1 MRWMHYIEL
10 QERKPQ
16 FMDKNNILEKEID
29 LIQNCISRMSQN
41 SFNVKGW
48 FIGLIIA
55 VIALLP
61 ESIDAS
67 YVCLIILITTFIFWG
82 LDAFYLKMEKLYR
95 WKYEWVIVTR
105 LTTTEYS
112 YNLNPYEQGMWL
124 PNKAKSLKKEPCLVR
139 IMFTK
144 TLIQF
149 YLPIIIIAL
158 IVLFREPLTQLLC
171 KIC

>member
-1 MRWMHYIEL
+1 MRWTHYIEL
-10 QERKPQ
+10 QERRPQ

-48 FIGLIIA
+48 LVGLIIA

-61 ESIDAS
+61 ENIEVS
-67 YVCLIILITTFIFWG
+67 YVCLIILVTTFIFWG

-95 WKYEWVIVTR
+95 WKYEWVIATR

-112 YNLNPYEQGMWL
+112 YNLNPYEKGMWL
-124 PNKAKSLKKEPCLVR
+124 PNKDNSLKIEPCLVR

-144 TLIQF
+144 TLIPF
-149 YLPIIIIAL
+149 YLPIIMAAGG
-158 IVLFREPLTQLLC
+158 VLFSELLMQLL
-171 KIC
+171 